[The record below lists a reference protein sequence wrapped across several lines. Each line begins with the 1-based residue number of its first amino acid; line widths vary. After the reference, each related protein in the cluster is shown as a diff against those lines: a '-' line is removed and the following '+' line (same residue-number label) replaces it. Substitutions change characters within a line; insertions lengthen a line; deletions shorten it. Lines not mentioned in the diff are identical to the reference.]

1 MAKTTQNLIFSCASK
16 WRVLSNWYR
25 PWGWVGYFQ
34 IWLKLELEII
44 KLFTVLSLIAFAIWI
59 LKITFLYNVNLK
71 CKILHRPIKS
81 RSFTFIIIFELDW
94 QITKLTNKQY
104 KAMLTKLFRTRYRYI
119 FIISLYL
126 FIELKGATVWY
137 AWLRSHQ
144 IGLFCKKSKK

>member
-1 MAKTTQNLIFSCASK
+1 MEGIVKLITSMRLSWLFSDLVK
-16 WRVLSNWYR
+16 IGTGNN
-25 PWGWVGYFQ
+25 
-34 IWLKLELEII
+34 KII
-44 KLFTVLSLIAFAIWI
+44 YGSVPYCICSVAFAIWI

-81 RSFTFIIIFELDW
+81 RSFTFIIIFELDC

-126 FIELKGATVWY
+126 VIELKGGTV
-137 AWLRSHQ
+137 
-144 IGLFCKKSKK
+144 